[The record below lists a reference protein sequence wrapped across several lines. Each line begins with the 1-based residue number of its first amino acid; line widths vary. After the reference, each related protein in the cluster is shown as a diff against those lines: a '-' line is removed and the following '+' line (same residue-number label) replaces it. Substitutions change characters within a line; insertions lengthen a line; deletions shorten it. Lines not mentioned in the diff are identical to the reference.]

1 LIANAFDDPT
11 IAQRGTTMKPFARLL
26 ITGVALLGMLLAA
39 PQTFSQDTPAGPAWW
54 PSPWGADDE
63 RGALNRL
70 NADTLLNA
78 ARLISE
84 GELIELGHVYE
95 PGIPLTGNRH
105 YSLTLV
111 GTPSAGPIGQNQAI
125 WLDEMFSGE
134 IGQIGT
140 QFDALGHFG
149 VRVGDDDL
157 MYNGLRLADIA
168 GPYGLSR
175 LGIENVDPIFTRGV
189 LVDVARHKGVQ
200 RLEPG
205 YVITVEDIESTLRA
219 QGVIIREGDA
229 VLFHTGH
236 GSLWM
241 QDNDAYMA
249 GAPGIG
255 IEAARWLSDIGIV
268 VAGADNSAVEAMPG
282 STPGHAAEVHQW
294 LLVRHGIY
302 LAENLK
308 LDELAARQVYEFA
321 FIFTPLKF
329 RGATGSPG
337 SPIAVY

>member
-1 LIANAFDDPT
+1 MIPT
-11 IAQRGTTMKPFARLL
+11 ARPPAGGITPTTAPATVLL
-26 ITGVALLGMLLAA
+26 TALLATAAVPGALA
-39 PQTFSQDTPAGPAWW
+39 QDTPAGPAWW

-70 NADTLLNA
+70 NADTLLGA
-78 ARLISE
+78 ARLIRE
-84 GELIELGHVYE
+84 GRIVELGHVYE
-95 PGIPLTGNRH
+95 PGMPLTGNRH
-105 YSLTLV
+105 YNLTLV
-111 GTPSAGPIGQNQAI
+111 GSPSAGPIGENQAI

-149 VRVGDDDL
+149 VRVGDDDV
-157 MYNGLRLADIA
+157 MYNGLKLADIA
-168 GPYGLSR
+168 GPYGLDR

-189 LVDVARHKGVQ
+189 LVDVARHRNVP
-200 RLEPG
+200 RLAPG
-205 YVITVEDIESTLRA
+205 YVITVNDIEEALRA
-219 QGVIIREGDA
+219 QDVEIREGDA

-236 GSLWM
+236 GALWM
-241 QDNDAYMA
+241 QDNEAYL
-249 GAPGIG
+249 GSAPGIG
-255 IEAARWLSDIGIV
+255 IEAARWLSDRGIV

-308 LDELAARQVYEFA
+308 LDELAAQRVYEFA